1 MILLD
6 DHIPHSNV
14 VSAPQYR
21 SFKSTFGLANI
32 ALGLMSAFYHASLTF
47 VGQWCDVVLSLL
59 SSLLY
64 SFSPLH
70 QESMFLVVLCM
81 IMYEMV
87 RAKLVDMKGFLL
99 GYIVLLAITGTNI

>member
-1 MILLD
+1 MHPSHLLGNGVMWYY
-6 DHIPHSNV
+6 PFS
-14 VSAPQYR
+14 P
-21 SFKSTFGLANI
+21 
-32 ALGLMSAFYHASLTF
+32 
-47 VGQWCDVVLSLL
+47 LS
-59 SSLLY
+59 Y
-64 SFSPLH
+64 TFSPLH